1 MQPWKVPIILWF
13 ITDVFIGFEH
23 TTYTVE
29 ESAGMIQLTVDIVGR
44 TTRPI
49 SISHSTLDDTAI
61 GEMLYYY
68 IWQFIFIHIGITG
81 GNDFQQRSEIVTVFP
96 PDTQVVIS
104 VQIFPDNLLEGEE
117 RFSVFIASSD
127 EHTTI
132 TRSTAQIT
140 IVDSSEGR
148 EHNSIILTYYNNTYI
163 LYCGLTKE
171 DLGSPHSMK

>member
-68 IWQFIFIHIGITG
+68 IW
-81 GNDFQQRSEIVTVFP
+81 
-96 PDTQVVIS
+96 
-104 VQIFPDNLLEGEE
+104 
-117 RFSVFIASSD
+117 
-127 EHTTI
+127 
-132 TRSTAQIT
+132 
-140 IVDSSEGR
+140 
-148 EHNSIILTYYNNTYI
+148 
-163 LYCGLTKE
+163 
-171 DLGSPHSMK
+171 